1 MWQDWLMTML
11 GLLGTLLFVT
21 LNALIFALVYVK
33 VMGNSFGK
41 AKFKPTKSSN
51 DNVRFADVLGVDEA
65 KLEAQEVV
73 DFLRKADDLHAIGA
87 KAPKGILL
95 VGPPGTGKTLLAKAI
110 ANEAGVPFFSL
121 SGADFNEVFVGVGAS
136 RLRKLY
142 AEARKHKAAIV
153 FIDEIDALA
162 RSRVNNQFGGQEH
175 NNTLNAF
182 LVELDGFGRDGCTVI
197 TIGATNLEESLD
209 AAMLRPGR
217 FDRKVYVGLPSLEGR
232 MAIIEHYLKRLKS
245 DGALDIR
252 QLAAA
257 TPMMSGAELATM
269 VNEASIMA
277 VRANR
282 QHVTMTD
289 FTKAIERMGIGQ
301 IQAKTISKHEREVI
315 AWHEAG
321 HAVVGHFSNSA
332 KKLHKVSIIP
342 TGRSALGFTWSV
354 HREDRHLASREELI
368 AEIAVLYGGRL
379 AEEMAFGG
387 GAVTVGAGSDLK
399 RATQLA
405 EAMVWDFGYAPGF
418 PGAYRDTALSDQTRR
433 ELDEA
438 VALILDEARAVA
450 RSILTARGQELE
462 RLTLALLERETLDG
476 AEVDAIFEPQRVEL
490 LAPEAVEDHEARQD
504 HAA

>member
-1 MWQDWLMTML
+1 MWQDWLWTML

-21 LNALIFALVYVK
+21 LNALVFAVVYVK

-41 AKFKPTKSSN
+41 ASFKPTKSNN
-51 DNVRFADVLGVDEA
+51 DNVKFADVLGVDEA
-65 KLEAQEVV
+65 KREAEEVV
-73 DFLRKADDLHAIGA
+73 DFLRKAADLHAIGA
-87 KAPKGILL
+87 KAPKGVLL

-110 ANEAGVPFFSL
+110 ANEAGVPFFSI

-142 AEARKHKAAIV
+142 AEARKHKTAIV
-153 FIDEIDALA
+153 FIDEIDALG

-197 TIGATNLEESLD
+197 TIGATNFEESLD

-232 MAIIEHYLKRLKS
+232 MAILEHYLKRLKKV
-245 DGALDIR
+245 GTLDTR

-257 TPMMSGAELATM
+257 TPMMSGAELATL

-282 QHVTMTD
+282 QIVTMED
-289 FTKAIERMGIGQ
+289 FTTAIERMGIGQ
-301 IQAKTISKHEREVI
+301 VQAKTISPHEREVI

-321 HAVVGHFSNSA
+321 HAVVGHFSKSA
-332 KKLHKVSIIP
+332 KQLHKVSIIP
-342 TGRSALGFTWSV
+342 TGRAALGFTWSV

-368 AEIAVLYGGRL
+368 AEIAVFYGGRL
-379 AEEMAFGG
+379 AEEMAFGD

-418 PGAYRDTALSDQTRR
+418 PGAYREATLSDATKRQ
-433 ELDEA
+433 LDEA
-438 VALILDEARAVA
+438 VSLLLDEARAIA
-450 RSILTARGQELE
+450 RTILTTRENELARLAK
-462 RLTLALLERETLDG
+462 ALLEHETLDG
-476 AEVDAIFEPQRVEL
+476 AEVDALFEPNRPQAPRVEEL
-490 LAPEAVEDHEARQD
+490 QD